1 MIDNMSGRFGFPVFT
16 VAMLLIGGIARL
28 LEVNGMIPFA
38 IPWIPII
45 VIIAA
50 VLIVGALVFG
60 RNKDRPGFCPFSA
73 ICPFNNFCPFG
84 HGR

>member
-1 MIDNMSGRFGFPVFT
+1 MTDNMSGRFRFPVFT
-16 VAMLLIGGIARL
+16 VAMLLIGGIARM

-45 VIIAA
+45 VIIAV
-50 VLIVGALVFG
+50 VLSVGAVIFG
-60 RNKDRPGFCPFSA
+60 RNRDRPGFCPFSA
-73 ICPFNNFCPFG
+73 IYPFNNFCPFG